1 MGTPIEAIRNF
12 DSDEKERKNNIDII
26 IKKGSCKLLQGPK
39 VPVMVISLVWDLIE
53 PIMLISLRPGLL
65 FQ

>member
-12 DSDEKERKNNIDII
+12 DEKERKNNIDII

-53 PIMLISLRPGLL
+53 PIMLIRPGLL